1 MDVDRSPTGSP
12 ALRPCRGA
20 YEYPTLVG
28 IWRSAVDATHDFL
41 ADADRDAIES
51 ALAAEYF
58 PQVQLT
64 VAELGGVSVGFAGTN
79 ERNLEML
86 FVDAAVRGMVSEV
99 FCWTMSWPF
108 TASAGWMSMSR
119 TPRQWRST
127 VAAVSLSLAETTT
140 TTPDVRTRSST
151 CHGQLHTDC
160 RRGTPV
166 MISAAQHVL
175 LYRCKGWQ

>member
-12 ALRPCRGA
+12 ALRPCHGA
-20 YEYPTLVG
+20 HEYPTLVG

-64 VAELGGVSVGFAGTN
+64 VAELGGVPVGFAGTN

-86 FVDAAVRGMVSEV
+86 FVDAAVRGNGVGGLLLDNVLAVHGVRRVDVNEQNAQAV
-99 FCWTMSWPF
+99 AFYRRRGFTVTGRDDYDDAGRPYPVLHMSW
-108 TASAGWMSMSR
+108 SA
-119 TPRQWRST
+119 P
-127 VAAVSLSLAETTT
+127 
-140 TTPDVRTRSST
+140 
-151 CHGQLHTDC
+151 H
-160 RRGTPV
+160 
-166 MISAAQHVL
+166 
-175 LYRCKGWQ
+175 